1 MVQVFWPSH
10 APDLTRKEVTMS
22 VVSPHDRLAGAWN
35 FSAVHSAITFSIGY
49 VVASFRSSF
58 EEVTAT
64 LVDGKLSGAAEVA
77 SIDVK
82 DENLAAHLMSAEF
95 FDADNHPEI
104 TVSSDE
110 LTINGDD
117 VQFDGELTIKGITK
131 ALHATGSVAGPTQD
145 AMENT
150 RLGFALEAV
159 IDRTAYG
166 VSWNADLPGGG
177 RALSDEVTLTA
188 ELEFV
193 QAA

>member
-1 MVQVFWPSH
+1 
-10 APDLTRKEVTMS
+10 MS

-49 VVASFRSSF
+49 VVASFRGSF